1 MLLSV
6 DIYDKHFGDKV
17 LYNNLSFSLDKNE
30 KVGLIGRNGAGKS
43 TLFAMMSGDDTEFD
57 GNIQKARGT
66 IIVSTRQEHH
76 SLLSVPVIEY
86 ILSELPHY
94 TDLKLIIDTYPAI
107 MSASQTKMNKYSDA
121 LEQFSSLGYY
131 TIEDSVLQQLATY
144 QIDEAK
150 ARGPLGSLSGG
161 QKRFVELVKIAHANA
176 DLALI
181 DEPTNHMDYV
191 AKDAFVKW
199 LNNVSGLTVLVIT
212 HDRDVL
218 KMVDRII
225 EIKDGQ
231 AFSYKGNYDAYLRQ
245 NSTSTVS
252 AIQSYEVA
260 QATIAN
266 LKKQIEYARRM
277 KAGASTAGGK
287 KNPFIVMEDR
297 LTKQLRQLEAEN
309 PKPNF
314 WIDRE
319 SINQMHSKTAAS
331 YDKYKAKNI
340 RIGSVDTNNKG
351 AQLPIIDVHE
361 LSLGYDKPLF
371 SGISFQLP
379 EGGRIRLHGRNGAG
393 KTTLIKSI
401 VATAANTKSKAT
413 AYAGYIDVRAKLN
426 IGMYEQEIADKYFD
440 LPLELALERLY
451 LDQGLTISDQKIRQ
465 LMGDYL
471 FDPVGDG
478 RIPLNTLSGG
488 QKARFQIIAMLSNN
502 PQLLILD
509 EPTNHLDLPSI
520 EELENALHRYKG
532 AIIFVS
538 HDGYFVNGFT
548 HETVNVG
555 VTKP

>member
-1 MLLSV
+1 MLLSI
-6 DIYDKHFGDKV
+6 DIQDKHFGDKV
-17 LYNNLSFSLDKNE
+17 LYNNLCFALDKNE
-30 KVGLIGRNGAGKS
+30 KVGLIGRNGVGKS
-43 TLFAMMSGDDTEFD
+43 TLFAMLAGDDMEFD
-57 GNIQKARGT
+57 GDIQKARGT

-76 SLLSVPVIEY
+76 GIHNTPVVDY

-94 TDLKLIIDTYPAI
+94 TDLKTIIDTYPDTMGTSHA
-107 MSASQTKMNKYSDA
+107 KMNKYSDA

-150 ARGPLGSLSGG
+150 ARGPLGNLSGG

-191 AKDAFVKW
+191 AKIAFVKW
-199 LNNVSGLTVLVIT
+199 LKEISGLTVLVIT

-218 KMVDRII
+218 KIVDRVIDI
-225 EIKDGQ
+225 RDGQ
-231 AFSYKGNYDAYLRQ
+231 AYSYKGNYDAYLRQ

-260 QATIAN
+260 QATMVN

-287 KNPFIVMEDR
+287 KNPFIVMEDC
-297 LTKQLRQLEAEN
+297 LTKQLKQLEAAN

-340 RIGSVDTNNKG
+340 RIGSVDTQNRG
-351 AQLPIIDVHE
+351 AQLPIIDVHD
-361 LSLGYDKPLF
+361 LSLGYSDPLF
-371 SGISFQLP
+371 TNVSFQLP

-393 KTTLIKSI
+393 KTTLIKTI
-401 VATAANTKSKAT
+401 VATANGSKGDAT
-413 AYAGYIDVRAKLN
+413 AFAGYIDIRAKLT
-426 IGMYEQEIADKYFD
+426 IGMYEQEIAAQYLDM
-440 LPLELALERLY
+440 PLELALERLH
-451 LDQGLTISDQKIRQ
+451 LDQGLSISDQRIRQ

-471 FDPVGDG
+471 FDPITDAK
-478 RIPLNTLSGG
+478 IPLNTLSGG
-488 QKARFQIIAMLSNN
+488 QKARFQLIAMLSNN

-520 EELENALHRYKG
+520 EELENALHKYKG

-538 HDGYFVNGFT
+538 HDGYFVNGFE
-548 HETVNVG
+548 HETITIG
-555 VTKP
+555 K

>member
-6 DIYDKHFGDKV
+6 NIQDKHFGDKV
-17 LYNNLSFSLDKNE
+17 LYNNLSFALDKNE
-30 KVGLIGRNGAGKS
+30 KIGLIGRNGVGKS
-43 TLFAMMSGDDTEFD
+43 TLFAMLAGNDTDFD
-57 GNIQKARGT
+57 GEIQKARGT

-76 SLLSVPVIEY
+76 GLSETPVVDY

-94 TDLKLIIDTYPAI
+94 TELKTIIDTYPEI
-107 MSASQTKMNKYSDA
+107 MGTSQTKMNKYSDA

-131 TIEDSVLQQLATY
+131 TIEDSVLQQLETY
-144 QIDEAK
+144 QIDESK
-150 ARGPLGSLSGG
+150 ARGPLGKLSGG

-199 LNNVSGLTVLVIT
+199 LKDVSGLTVLVIT

-218 KMVDRII
+218 KIVDKVIDIR
-225 EIKDGQ
+225 EGQ
-231 AFSYKGNYDAYLRQ
+231 AYSYKGNYDAYLRQ

-297 LTKQLRQLEAEN
+297 LTKQLEQLEAAN

-319 SINQMHSKTAAS
+319 SVNQMHSKTAAS

-340 RIGSVDTNNKG
+340 RISSVNAQNKG
-351 AQLPIIDVHE
+351 AQLPIIDVHD
-361 LSLGYDKPLF
+361 LSLGYTEPLF
-371 SGISFQLP
+371 KNVSFQLP
-379 EGGRIRLHGRNGAG
+379 EAGRIRLHGRNGAG

-401 VATAANTKSKAT
+401 VATAHGTKSEAK
-413 AYAGYIDVRAKLN
+413 AYAGYIDIRAKLT
-426 IGMYEQEIADKYFD
+426 IGMYEQEIAAKHLD

-451 LDQGLTISDQKIRQ
+451 LDQGLSISGQRIRQ

-471 FDPVGDG
+471 FDPITDAK
-478 RIPLNTLSGG
+478 IPLNTLSGG
-488 QKARFQIIAMLSNN
+488 QKARFQLIAMLSNN

-520 EELENALHRYKG
+520 EELENALHKYKG

-538 HDGYFVNGFT
+538 HDGYFVEGFP
-548 HETVNVG
+548 HETIHIG
-555 VTKP
+555 V